1 MAAMDA
7 VITTDESQHIV
18 LANPA
23 AALMF
28 RCTQEEMHGAPLVRF
43 IPARYRS
50 EHPGHVERFGA
61 TGVSSR
67 KMGGQNAVTGLRADG
82 EEFPV
87 EAAISHTT
95 VGGRRFYTAILR
107 DITERQRAE
116 EALRESRAA
125 LSALSASLQSVREEE
140 RSRIARELHD
150 DLGQRLTA
158 LGMDLDWIIE
168 KLPGDQPELRT
179 KTKTMRALLEETV
192 RSVRHIAAD
201 LRPMMLDDL
210 GFNAAIEWLA
220 EEFSQRTG
228 IRCLINADE
237 DELDVGEPM
246 ATSLFRM
253 VQEALTNVARHA
265 AATTVDIGV
274 QPYPDKVVLK
284 IQDNGKGFSP
294 AVERGRR
301 SFGLLGMRERAH
313 ALGGDLTIT
322 SEPNSGTR
330 IEISIPFILAKREE
344 S

>member
-28 RCTQEEMHGAPLVRF
+28 RCTEEEMHGAPLARF

-95 VGGRRFYTAILR
+95 VGGKRFYTGILR

-168 KLPGDQPELRT
+168 KLSGDQPELGT
-179 KTKTMRALLEETV
+179 KTKAMRALLEETV
-192 RSVRHIAAD
+192 RSVAAY
-201 LRPMMLDDL
+201 RR
-210 GFNAAIEWLA
+210 GFKTHDA
-220 EEFSQRTG
+220 
-228 IRCLINADE
+228 
-237 DELDVGEPM
+237 
-246 ATSLFRM
+246 
-253 VQEALTNVARHA
+253 
-265 AATTVDIGV
+265 
-274 QPYPDKVVLK
+274 
-284 IQDNGKGFSP
+284 
-294 AVERGRR
+294 
-301 SFGLLGMRERAH
+301 
-313 ALGGDLTIT
+313 
-322 SEPNSGTR
+322 
-330 IEISIPFILAKREE
+330 
-344 S
+344 